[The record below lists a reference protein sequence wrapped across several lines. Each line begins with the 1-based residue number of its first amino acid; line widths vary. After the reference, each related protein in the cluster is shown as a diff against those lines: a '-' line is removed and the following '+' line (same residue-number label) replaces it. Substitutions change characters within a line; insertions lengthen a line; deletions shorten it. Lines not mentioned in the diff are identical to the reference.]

1 MKKTIFLL
9 ALLTVFSSSRLTANE
24 INDLNSIGESRR
36 ALQDSQREINQLIE
50 QNRYQQLREK
60 ALEAE
65 PAPTLITE
73 SEHCLPISGVYIQ
86 GITLLNEKDLDSL
99 SPLPEHCI
107 KSIHINRLA
116 KELTQ
121 RYIQHGYITARIQFL
136 RPNENKE
143 LGLYAIE
150 GFVERIDGG
159 DKGVNTAM
167 LFPHIEGKPLTLT
180 TLDQGL
186 DQANRLQSNKV
197 KLDILPGTQLG
208 GSIIQ
213 LSNQR
218 QAPWHINV
226 TSDNYGQ
233 KNSGRWLVRA
243 NASLDSPL
251 GLSDFISLNTN
262 ITTDNP
268 DTRFNRAYTLLYSIP
283 YGAFTFS
290 TFGSYSEYEFHQPL
304 QTRSVRLHGD
314 TTQIGLRTDYAF
326 YRNQT
331 QINTLNMQ
339 VTHKRIRN
347 YFSQLRLDLSS
358 PTLTTVEI
366 GANHLHIVRNGV
378 VSVNASAEKAVSW
391 FGADNSPYV
400 ANGNSNNYRFT
411 KVKLFANWQQ
421 RFSLF
426 EHAFLFNS
434 LLFAQYSRDA
444 LPGVEWLSLTDK
456 SAIRGFDRSTLSGD
470 NGGYF
475 RNTLSYP
482 YKINS
487 LSITPRIGL
496 DTGRVQQHNSAE
508 GWRSGY
514 GISSGLNLQYKKAQ
528 FDIEIAKG
536 HLLYHQPNS
545 NKTKDPTQ
553 LLVRFSYL
561 F

>member
-9 ALLTVFSSSRLTANE
+9 ILLTAFSSSRVTANE
-24 INDLNSIGESRR
+24 INDLSSIGESRR

-50 QNRYQQLREK
+50 QNRYQQLREN
-60 ALEAE
+60 ALETT

-73 SEHCLPISGVYIQ
+73 SEHCLPINGVYIQ
-86 GITLLNEKDLDSL
+86 GITLLNENDLDSL

-107 KSIHINRLA
+107 KSIHINRLV

-121 RYIQHGYITARIQFL
+121 RYIKKGYITARIQFL
-136 RPNENKE
+136 RPNENGE

-150 GFVERIDGG
+150 GFVERINGG
-159 DKGVNTAM
+159 DRNVNITM

-180 TLDQGL
+180 ILDQGL

-197 KLDILPGTQLG
+197 KLDILPGTKLG

-218 QAPWHINV
+218 QASWHINV
-226 TSDNYGQ
+226 TNDNYGQ

-268 DTRFNRAYTLLYSIP
+268 DTRFNRAYTLLYSVP

-304 QTRSVRLHGD
+304 QTRTVRLHGD
-314 TTQIGLRTDYAF
+314 TSQVGLRTDYVF

-331 QINTLNMQ
+331 QINTLNVQ

-347 YFSQLRLDLSS
+347 YFSQLRLDLNS
-358 PTLTTVEI
+358 PTLTTIEI

-378 VSVNASAEKAVSW
+378 VSINASAEKAVSW

-411 KVKLFANWQQ
+411 KVKLFTNWQQ

-426 EHAFLFNS
+426 EHTFLFNS
-434 LLFAQYSRDA
+434 LLFAQYSPDA

-456 SAIRGFDRSTLSGD
+456 NAIRGFDKSTLSGD

-496 DTGRVQQHNSAE
+496 DTGRVHQHNSAE

-514 GISSGLNLQYKKAQ
+514 GISSGLNFQYKKAQ
-528 FDIEIAKG
+528 LDIEIAKG
-536 HLLYHQPNS
+536 HLLYYQKKT

>member
-1 MKKTIFLL
+1 M
-9 ALLTVFSSSRLTANE
+9 
-24 INDLNSIGESRR
+24 
-36 ALQDSQREINQLIE
+36 
-50 QNRYQQLREK
+50 
-60 ALEAE
+60 
-65 PAPTLITE
+65 
-73 SEHCLPISGVYIQ
+73 
-86 GITLLNEKDLDSL
+86 
-99 SPLPEHCI
+99 
-107 KSIHINRLA
+107 
-116 KELTQ
+116 
-121 RYIQHGYITARIQFL
+121 
-136 RPNENKE
+136 
-143 LGLYAIE
+143 
-150 GFVERIDGG
+150 ERIDGG
-159 DKGVNTAM
+159 DRNVNITM

-180 TLDQGL
+180 VLDQGL

-197 KLDILPGTQLG
+197 KLDILPGTKLG

-218 QAPWHINV
+218 QASWHINV
-226 TSDNYGQ
+226 TNDNYGQ

-268 DTRFNRAYTLLYSIP
+268 DTRFNRAYTLLYSVP

-304 QTRSVRLHGD
+304 QTRTVRLHGD
-314 TTQIGLRTDYAF
+314 TSQVGLRTDYVF

-331 QINTLNMQ
+331 QINTLNVQ

-347 YFSQLRLDLSS
+347 YFSQLRLDLNS
-358 PTLTTVEI
+358 PTLTTIEI

-378 VSVNASAEKAVSW
+378 VSINASAEKAVSW

-411 KVKLFANWQQ
+411 KVKLFTNWQQ

-426 EHAFLFNS
+426 EYTFLFNS
-434 LLFAQYSRDA
+434 LLFAQYSPDA
-444 LPGVEWLSLTDK
+444 LPSVEWLSLTDK
-456 SAIRGFDRSTLSGD
+456 NAIRGFDKSTLSGD

-514 GISSGLNLQYKKAQ
+514 GISSGLNFQYKKAQ
-528 FDIEIAKG
+528 LDIEIAKG
-536 HLLYHQPNS
+536 HLLYYQTNT